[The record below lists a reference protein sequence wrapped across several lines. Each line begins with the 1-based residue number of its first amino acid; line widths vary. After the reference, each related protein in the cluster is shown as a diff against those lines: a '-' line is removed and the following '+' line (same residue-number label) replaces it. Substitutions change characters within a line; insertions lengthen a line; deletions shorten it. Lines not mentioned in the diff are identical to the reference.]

1 MTQTAPL
8 FDKQR
13 VGPLALTDG
22 ALMGPLLPKK
32 KSDRPEA
39 GRDLTMA
46 IRFPTKLR
54 GAIIK
59 WAENQQDAPEIPEA
73 VRRLVEM
80 GLASKHPA
88 PKSPSSKQK
97 SRSNQRTRAS
107 EMAGTAIDAMI
118 DKSATT
124 EDKVYRK
131 RRLIKGPDEFQTLRA
146 NRQERDK

>member
-1 MTQTAPL
+1 
-8 FDKQR
+8 
-13 VGPLALTDG
+13 
-22 ALMGPLLPKK
+22 MGQLLSKK
-32 KSDRPEA
+32 KSNRPAA
-39 GRDLTMA
+39 GRDLKMA

-59 WAENQQDAPEIPEA
+59 WAENQQDTPEIPEA
-73 VRRLVEM
+73 VRRLVEL

-88 PKSPSSKQK
+88 SKSTSSKPKSGSS
-97 SRSNQRTRAS
+97 QRTRAS
-107 EMAGTAIDAMI
+107 EMAGAAIDAMI